1 MDIYTRK
8 SRWKIYLSILALAI
22 ITISM
27 IYTNYLASMLAKE
40 EQNKVE
46 QWILAQ
52 ELLTDTDNEDFENCD
67 FTLHHEILSA
77 NKTIPVILV
86 NERGIPLEGI
96 NFGDL
101 ENRDTAFLRQELED
115 MVAEGM
121 EPLKGDYQQLYYRNS
136 ILLRLLT
143 YFPLFQFFLITVFIG
158 FGYLGFNISRRA
170 EQNRVWAGLAK
181 ETAHQLGTP
190 ISAIMGWI
198 EHLREMKS
206 DDGET
211 LEILDEL
218 DKDIKR
224 LDLVADRFSK
234 IGSEPELK
242 ETNIY
247 TQLEQCRQYMARR
260 APRKVSFE
268 FPDPESIPK
277 YVQINAPLFDWVIE
291 NLLRNALDSMGG
303 RGEISAEVSEDN
315 DYIIIN
321 VSDTGKGIPANKFK
335 TIFEPGFTTKKRGWG
350 LGLSLS
356 KRIIESYHS
365 GRIFVKNSILN
376 EGTTFSVKLPKEI
389 IK

>member
-1 MDIYTRK
+1 
-8 SRWKIYLSILALAI
+8 
-22 ITISM
+22 
-27 IYTNYLASMLAKE
+27 MLAKE

-52 ELLTDTDNEDFENCD
+52 ELLSDTDDEGFANCD
-67 FTLHHEILSA
+67 FTLHSEILSS

-101 ENRDTAFLRQELED
+101 KDRDTTFLRQELED
-115 MVAEGM
+115 MIAEGIA
-121 EPLKGDYQQLYYRNS
+121 PLKGDYHQLYYRNS

-143 YFPLFQFFLITVFIG
+143 YFPLFQFFLIAVFIG

-190 ISAIMGWI
+190 ISAIMAWI
-198 EHLREMKS
+198 EHLREMKC

-303 RGEISAEVSEDN
+303 KGKISAVVSEDN

-365 GRIFVKNSILN
+365 GKIFVKNSILN
-376 EGTTFSVKLPKEI
+376 EGTTFSVKLPKE
-389 IK
+389 